1 MVKVNNN
8 RLVFIVKMMFI
19 ILFTVSLFSC
29 SSKRN
34 LVDNPIADAP
44 PITFNKL
51 IRNIDTAYSTSFDY
65 MNIKKIDV
73 EIDNQKKSQS
83 FKASLKMESD
93 KFIQISINAPLGI
106 EVLRI
111 LLTQDSFSMIN
122 YHEKYYVSGNY
133 DDFSKT
139 YGIDVNYK
147 LIEKIFTNKPLIDE
161 LLNNNIHGDGGIKSF
176 ERGIRS
182 YTIHSESVDRILRRG
197 HKKRE
202 RDTLQSST
210 VTYSNSFSDDKF
222 KLIVNDIHDSSINST
237 ILVVYNNFEYMN
249 GFNFPKNLVISSR
262 YNENSMKIDMNYSK
276 IEFNIPVKP
285 SFRIPAKYTKKDI

>member
-1 MVKVNNN
+1 MIKNNKF
-8 RLVFIVKMMFI
+8 RLVLIVKIVFI
-19 ILFTVSLFSC
+19 TLFTLSLFSC

-73 EIDNQKKSQS
+73 EIDNQKKRQS

-122 YHEKYYVSGNY
+122 YHEKYYISGNY
-133 DDFSKT
+133 NDLSKA

-176 ERGIRS
+176 ERGVRS
-182 YTIHSESVDRILRRG
+182 YTIHSESVDRILRKG
-197 HKKRE
+197 LKKRE
-202 RDTLQSST
+202 RDTLPSST

-222 KLIVNDIHDSSINST
+222 KLTVNNIYDQSINST
-237 ILVVYNNFEYMN
+237 ILVVYNNFEYMS
-249 GFNFPKNLVISSR
+249 GLYFPKNLIINSN
-262 YNENSMKIDMNYSK
+262 YNENSMKVDMNYSK

-285 SFRIPAKYTKKDI
+285 SFRIPAKYSKKDI